1 MLSWEDRLI
10 AMKKIKAEND
20 TTTTISTVAAA
31 AVSITTTDACNSNSN
46 NITSSI
52 SRPPPLK
59 CSDDSDIKLRSNGS
73 IKIKVTEENQ
83 RASIS
88 RLLEGSNKKSNNVE
102 VFFTRTFIR

>member
-1 MLSWEDRLI
+1 
-10 AMKKIKAEND
+10 MKKIKAEND
-20 TTTTISTVAAA
+20 TTTISTVNVAAA
-31 AVSITTTDACNSNSN
+31 ASITTTDACNSN